1 MSKASLPREPEP
13 YNGKGH
19 DMNNHSILSKAAV
32 DKLYITET
40 LNDLYRHG
48 FVRGGKAECLLR
60 GWARELREEAAKTSR
75 PPISRKYL

>member
-1 MSKASLPREPEP
+1 
-13 YNGKGH
+13 
-19 DMNNHSILSKAAV
+19 MNNRYHLSKTAR

-60 GWARELREEAAKTSR
+60 GWAQELREEARENFPASR
-75 PPISRKYL
+75 LKKVFTVEVGKENW

>member
-1 MSKASLPREPEP
+1 
-13 YNGKGH
+13 
-19 DMNNHSILSKAAV
+19 MNNHSTLSKAAV